1 MTTPTNM
8 NSGVTV
14 PRWLLIVLAGGAAA
28 ALLVAV
34 IVVVVSGDDGDTR
47 AASEETTTQA
57 ESIDYDEV
65 ELPSL
70 PYTEVEAWSSE
81 RVDMEGG
88 DLPEGTIFRNP
99 DSNPSWV
106 KVNRFTGEV
115 HYEPKARGIQYRPY
129 DVIIGVEFPDGE
141 TAEITS
147 TVEVVPYDHGEDD
160 EVEEDIPVLPRT
172 EVRAGDEVTVS
183 LENNNNL
190 PEGTRYSRSSGP
202 PWMRVDRDTGDVT
215 YILDETFAGYPQ
227 ETLHVS
233 VVATLPPEGD
243 NPYIGESIR
252 ISSQVE
258 VVG

>member
-28 ALLVAV
+28 AMVVAV

-47 AASEETTTQA
+47 AASQETTTQV
-57 ESIDYDEV
+57 ESIDYDDV

-70 PYTEVEAWSSE
+70 PYTEVVAWSSE

-88 DLPEGTIFRNP
+88 NLPEGTIFRNP

-115 HYEPKARGIQYRPY
+115 HYAPQAKGIQYRPY

-147 TVEVVPYDHGEDD
+147 TVEVVRYDHGKDD
-160 EVEEDIPVLPRT
+160 EADEDIPVLPRT

-183 LENNNNL
+183 LENNDL
-190 PEGTRYSRSSGP
+190 PAGTRYVKSLGP
-202 PWMRVDRDTGDVT
+202 PWMRVDRETGDVT
-215 YILDETFAGYPQ
+215 YILDETFAGYPPGSK
-227 ETLHVS
+227 S
-233 VVATLPPEGD
+233 VIIKAVVPGQV
-243 NPYIGESIR
+243 NVYIESE
-252 ISSQVE
+252 VE
-258 VVG
+258 VIE